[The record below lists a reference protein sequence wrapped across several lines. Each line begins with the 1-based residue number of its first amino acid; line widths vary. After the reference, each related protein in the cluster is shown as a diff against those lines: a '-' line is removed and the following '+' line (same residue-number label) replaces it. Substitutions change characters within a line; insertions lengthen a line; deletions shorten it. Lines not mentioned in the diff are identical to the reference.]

1 MDLTEKQRRLVM
13 QHFIPMSINVLRAA
27 LSMGILFVIASG
39 CSEQERIASVPTEED
54 SWIETID
61 EISFIDLIDGATV
74 IENPTDYR
82 KVDTDEVEILG
93 NTRRVLFHH
102 PPSSIEFQP
111 IDLGQKASLEF
122 AIALNPTAWKE
133 AGDGVTFKILARS
146 ENGAES
152 EIYSRYIDPKRDPD
166 QRRWIDERVDLSRF
180 QGQPTQFIFRTDPG
194 PNNNTYF
201 DWSIWGNPK
210 ATSARSIRIEKHEL
224 IRWPAR
230 KNVLMVMIDTLRADH
245 VGTYGYSRST
255 TPNLDE
261 FLKSSSVFENA
272 RSQASCTFPS
282 VNSILTSRFPFE
294 FISRGAAPEKPDPES
309 TEIQWQSGNRPA
321 RFGIPEDLV
330 SLPSLLAEHGYFTAA
345 VTASPIVR
353 SEPSESATNRWGGF
367 GRGFEVFHEECLNEK
382 AHCVTAAAIS
392 TINSRPQ
399 EKPFFLYLHYMDPHD
414 PYGAPDAFGKPFSG
428 PYSGRPYIEKGI
440 PYPLDALVKEGKEAS
455 IPTRDVQHLVDLYD
469 DGIAYFDYSF
479 GKLLDALDVSGLLA
493 STLIVVLSD
502 HGESFLEHSA
512 VAHCHTV
519 FDSEVH
525 TPLGVYVPNQSRERR
540 IRENVQ
546 NLDVVPTILDF
557 LGLQS
562 SLPDAQ
568 GISLRSLMEDDPHRE
583 GENPSYSAQR
593 GWRSVS
599 LGDYKLIYDMITG
612 SQLLFDLRS
621 DPAELDNLSD
631 GRPEEMASLE
641 DLLFGH
647 LVAME
652 GSSASA
658 RSLELSEGVEEDLR
672 ALGYFE

>member
-1 MDLTEKQRRLVM
+1 M
-13 QHFIPMSINVLRAA
+13 QHFIPMSIDFYRTVL
-27 LSMGILFVIASG
+27 SIGILFVTASA
-39 CSEQERIASVPTEED
+39 CSEQDRVAPVPGSKE
-54 SWIETID
+54 SLVETID
-61 EISFIDLIDGATV
+61 EFSFIDLVEGATV
-74 IENPTDYR
+74 IEEPTDYR
-82 KVDTDEVEILG
+82 KIDTAEVAILG
-93 NTRRVLFHH
+93 DTRKVLFHH

-111 IDLGQKASLEF
+111 IELGRKASLEF
-122 AIALNPTAWKE
+122 AIALNPTAWNQ
-133 AGDGVTFKILARS
+133 AGDGVTFKILARY

-152 EIYSRYIDPKRDPD
+152 EIYSRYIDPKHNPE

-180 QGQPTQFIFRTDPG
+180 QGQPTQFIFQTDPG
-194 PNNNTYF
+194 PENNTYF
-201 DWSIWGNPK
+201 DWSVWGNPK
-210 ATSARSIRIEKHEL
+210 ASSVRSIRIDRNQPT
-224 IRWPAR
+224 RWPAR
-230 KNVLMVMIDTLRADH
+230 KNVLMVLIDTLRADH

-255 TPNLDE
+255 TPNLDA
-261 FLKSSSVFENA
+261 FLESSSVFENA

-294 FISRGAAPEKPDPES
+294 FISRGAAPATPDRDS

-330 SLPSLLAEHGYFTAA
+330 SLPQLLVERGYFTAA
-345 VTASPIVR
+345 VSASPIVR
-353 SEPSESATNRWGGF
+353 NESSEEATNRWGGF
-367 GRGFEVFHEECLNEK
+367 GRGFDVFNEECLNEK

-392 TINSRPQ
+392 TINSRPA
-399 EKPFFLYLHYMDPHD
+399 ERPFFLYLHYMDPHD
-414 PYGAPDAFGKPFSG
+414 PYGAPDSFGTPFSE
-428 PYSGRPYIEKGI
+428 PYLGRPYVEKGI
-440 PYPLDALVKEGKEAS
+440 PYPLATLVEEGKEKS

-479 GKLLDALDVSGLLA
+479 GKLLDALDASGLLA

-525 TPLGVYVPNQSRERR
+525 TPLGVYVPNDLRGRR

-562 SLPDAQ
+562 DLPEAR
-568 GISLRSLMEDDPHRE
+568 GISLRLLMEGNPHRE
-583 GENPSYSAQR
+583 IENPSYSAQR

-599 LGDYKLIYDMITG
+599 LGHYKLIHDILTG
-612 SQLLFDLRS
+612 SQLLFDLRL
-621 DPAELDNLSD
+621 DPGELDNLSD
-631 GRPEEMASLE
+631 EAPEELTSLE
-641 DLLFGH
+641 KLLFGH
-647 LVAME
+647 LVATE

-658 RSLELSEGVEEDLR
+658 RSLELSEGVEEELR